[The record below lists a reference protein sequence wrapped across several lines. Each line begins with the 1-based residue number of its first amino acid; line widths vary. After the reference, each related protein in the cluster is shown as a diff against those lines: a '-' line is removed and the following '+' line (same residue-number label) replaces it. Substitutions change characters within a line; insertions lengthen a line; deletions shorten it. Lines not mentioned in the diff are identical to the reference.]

1 MIRFLLRFFGLLILA
16 GGFVALVIDG
26 TRTIAGNAV
35 RITPLKDHWVEWH
48 AASLQGLQTILERYI
63 PWLWDPL
70 MLNVLAAPTFAVLGV
85 VGAFMILIGRKKR
98 RLIGYARD

>member
-1 MIRFLLRFFGLLILA
+1 MIRFLLRFLGLLVLA

-26 TRTIAGNAV
+26 TRTIASNQI
-35 RITPLKDHWVEWH
+35 RITPLRDHWIEWH
-48 AASLQGLQTILERYI
+48 APSLQMLQTNVERYV

-70 MLNVLAAPTFAVLGV
+70 IVSILGAPTFAVLGV
-85 VGAFMILIGRKKR
+85 VGAFLLLIGRKKR

>member
-1 MIRFLLRFFGLLILA
+1 MIRFLFRFFGLLILA

-26 TRTIAGNAV
+26 TRSIASNQL
-35 RITPLKDHWVEWH
+35 RITPLKDHWAEWH
-48 AASLQGLQTILERYI
+48 AGSLQTLQTTLERYV

-70 MLNVLAAPTFAVLGV
+70 MVNILTAPTFAVLGI
-85 VGAFMILIGRKKR
+85 VGAFLILLGRKKR

>member
-16 GGFVALVIDG
+16 GGFVAMVIDG
-26 TRTIAGNAV
+26 TRTIASNQL
-35 RITPLKDHWVEWH
+35 RITPRKDHWVEWH
-48 AASLQGLQTILERYI
+48 AASLQTLQTTLERYI

-70 MLNVLAAPTFAVLGV
+70 MVNILAAPTFAVLGIA
-85 VGAFMILIGRKKR
+85 GAFLILIGRKKR

>member
-1 MIRFLLRFFGLLILA
+1 MIRFLFRFSGLLILA
-16 GGFVALVIDG
+16 GGFVAMVIDG
-26 TRTIAGNAV
+26 TRTIAGNQL

-48 AASLQGLQTILERYI
+48 ATSLQMLQTTLERYV

-70 MLNVLAAPTFAVLGV
+70 MVNILSAPTFAVLGIA
-85 VGAFMILIGRKKR
+85 GAFFMLIGRKKR